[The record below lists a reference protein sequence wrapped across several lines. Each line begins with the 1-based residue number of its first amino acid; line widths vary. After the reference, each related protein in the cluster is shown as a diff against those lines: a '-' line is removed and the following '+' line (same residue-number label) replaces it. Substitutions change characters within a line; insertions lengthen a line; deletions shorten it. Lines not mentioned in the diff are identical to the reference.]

1 MDTTQ
6 LTNDDARYRQLVD
19 AITDYAV
26 FMLDADGRVAS
37 WNPGAQRFKGYSA
50 DQILGAHFSRFYTPE
65 DRADGLPQQALATA
79 AGDGRFENEGW
90 RVRQDGTRF
99 WAHVVIDPIR
109 DPDGGVVG
117 FAKITRD
124 LTERRE
130 ATESLR
136 RSQEQ
141 FRILV
146 NGVTDYA
153 IYMLD
158 REGRVSSW
166 NAGAERIKGYA
177 RDEIVGSHVG
187 RFYTPEDREAGG
199 PQRTLQSAA
208 REGRFEAEG
217 WRLRKDGSRFWA
229 HVVVDAIHGD
239 DGTLVGFAKVTRDI
253 TERMEAQKA
262 LEQAREALFQSQKL
276 EAIGQLTGGVAHD
289 FNNLLSAIL
298 GSLDLVR
305 KRLPFDPRISPLL
318 DNAILG
324 AERGAQLTQRMLAF
338 ARKQELRMET
348 VDLPT
353 RVMAVRDFLQRT
365 IGQTFEIETVFP
377 RGLAAVR
384 TDPVQL
390 ESALLNLVVNARD
403 AMPGGGTI
411 RIAAAPETVSEA
423 GKRVAPGR
431 YVRLSVSDEGEGMDP
446 ETLARAADPFFTTKG
461 VGKGTGLG
469 LSMVHGLMLQCGGG
483 LDLRSRKDAGTTV
496 DLWLPVAVSPGGALP
511 AAPDRVEPAA
521 PALRIL
527 AVDDDP
533 LVLTNTTALLE
544 DLGHQVTTASSGAQA
559 LRLLRSDL
567 PVDLLITDQIMPQ
580 MTGLA
585 LLCEARR
592 LRPELPG
599 ILATGYA
606 DLEPQSERAGLT
618 LAKPFTQGDLAHAI
632 GSVLE
637 VDRSGVS

>member
-1 MDTTQ
+1 MGSPE
-6 LTNDDARYRQLVD
+6 LTNEDARYRLLVD

-26 FMLDADGRVAS
+26 YMLDAEGRVVS
-37 WNPGAQRFKGYSA
+37 WNPGAQRFKGYTT
-50 DQILGAHFSRFYTPE
+50 DEILGAHFSRFYSPE
-65 DRADGLPQQALATA
+65 DRATGLPDRALATA
-79 AGDGRFENEGW
+79 ASEGRFENEGW
-90 RVRQDGTRF
+90 RLRKDGSRF

-109 DPDGGVVG
+109 DGGGGLIG

-130 ATESLR
+130 AAERLR
-136 RSQEQ
+136 RSQAQ
-141 FRILV
+141 FEILV

-177 RDEIVGSHVG
+177 RDEIVGSHVA
-187 RFYTPEDREAGG
+187 RFYTPEDREAGRPG
-199 PQRTLQSAA
+199 DTIGAA
-208 REGRFEAEG
+208 EREGRFEGEG
-217 WRLRKDGSRFWA
+217 WRLRKDGTRFWA
-229 HVVVDAIHGD
+229 HVVVDAIYD
-239 DGTLVGFAKVTRDI
+239 DAGALIGFAKITRDI
-253 TERMEAQKA
+253 TERMEAQRA

-289 FNNLLSAIL
+289 FNNLLSAVL

-305 KRLPFDPRISPLL
+305 KRLPYDPRISPLL

-353 RVMAVRDFLQRT
+353 RVIGLRDFLQRT
-365 IGQTFEIETVFP
+365 IGPAFEIETMFP
-377 RGLAAVR
+377 RRLGPVR

-403 AMPGGGTI
+403 AMPAGGTI
-411 RIAAAPETVSEA
+411 RIAAAPETVTQATNGLS
-423 GKRVAPGR
+423 PGR
-431 YVRLSVSDEGEGMDP
+431 YVRLSVSDEGEGMDASI
-446 ETLARAADPFFTTKG
+446 LARAADPFFTTKG

-469 LSMVHGLMLQCGGG
+469 LSMVHGLMLQSGGRLALHSQPG
-483 LDLRSRKDAGTTV
+483 RGTTV
-496 DLWLPVAVSPGGALP
+496 DLWLPTAEAARPEPLPSEPHSAQGGVPGLK
-511 AAPDRVEPAA
+511 
-521 PALRIL
+521 IL

-544 DLGHQVTTASSGAQA
+544 DLGHQVTTASSGKQA
-559 LRLLRSDL
+559 LGLLRSDL
-567 PVDLLITDQIMPQ
+567 PVDVLITDHVMPQ
-580 MTGLA
+580 MTGAA
-585 LLCEARR
+585 LLDEVRR
-592 LRPELPG
+592 LRPDLPG
-599 ILATGYA
+599 ILASGYA
-606 DLEPQSERAGLT
+606 DLDAAGPAAGLR
-618 LAKPFTQGDLAHAI
+618 LAKPFTQDALNDALAVA
-632 GSVLE
+632 LKL
-637 VDRSGVS
+637 